1 MLRATQPETPLAANV
16 YTIAGGKGFVDTL
29 ARGILRRHDSAAIA
43 DMQILLPTRRAC
55 RALGEAFLRVTEGA
69 PMLLPSMSPIGE
81 IDEDEFLAAE
91 FPSVEAADLPPAISP
106 LRRGLL
112 LAQMVMARGDT
123 PGPAHAARLAGG
135 LARLLDETQTARV
148 AFSGLENIAPDR
160 FAEHWQQT
168 LSFLRI
174 VTEHWPSILQEQGCT
189 DHADRRNRLIEAQI
203 AKWNDRPPEAPV
215 IAAGST
221 GSLPATADLLVCVA
235 AMKNGAVVL
244 PGLDRSLDRESL
256 QALEHSHPQF
266 GMARLLNRMGVGVA
280 DVSDWEDPGPLDRFD
295 LVNYAL
301 RPAATAAGF
310 TLPDG
315 ASRSFAEVRLIEC
328 PGPQQEAL
336 VIALLLREAVE
347 TPGKTAALVTPDR
360 RLARRV
366 AAELHRWNID
376 IDDSGGTPL
385 AEAKPGIFLRL
396 VAGVIDAGPVP
407 LLALLKHPLA
417 AGGRNPGEFRRLV
430 RRLERAAIRGRQMQ
444 PGFAGLRETV
454 EMLAEEL
461 PGELVDI
468 SRWLADAAAPFAE
481 VANAAEV
488 EVRDLLE
495 AHVAFA
501 EALAASDSRTGA
513 KRLWADEEGAR
524 AAEFVDD
531 LRAESTLRIAGRDWP
546 ALFEVLME
554 GVVVRPAYG
563 RHPRL
568 NIWGLLEA
576 RLQRA
581 DLVVMGGLNEGVWP
595 PDSSPDPWMSRPMRA
610 AFGLPPPERRIGLTA
625 HDFVQGFSAPEVVL
639 TRSSRVDGSPTVP
652 ARWLARIET
661 LLSSTE
667 EGRTILAGW
676 NGARDEWL
684 HRQGELDQRE
694 RKITPEQPAARP
706 PVPAR
711 PARLSVTEIETLQR
725 DPYAVYAR
733 RVLGLRRLDP
743 VSVAPGPAER
753 GTIIHDAID
762 RFLKGVAGDLPDDAL
777 ERLLEIGR
785 EEFAPWLDRPGVRA
799 FWWPRFERI
808 ARWVVDQET
817 ALAGR
822 VVARHTEVE
831 GRLTIDRSG
840 APFELGGRADR
851 IDALAAGGYAVID
864 YKTGAVPSKRDVE
877 TGLAPQ
883 LPLEAAMIARGA
895 FDGVPADFVVEL
907 SYWRLSGGDPA
918 GEIRDAGGDPRQL
931 AEDAF
936 EGLRALLEHYQRPE
950 TEYRARP
957 DPEKAPRY
965 SDYEHLERI
974 QEWAAG
980 GGGE

>member
-1 MLRATQPETPLAANV
+1 MSRATQPETPLAANV

-29 ARGILRRHDSAAIA
+29 ARGILRRYDSAAIA
-43 DMQILLPTRRAC
+43 DMRILLPTRRAC
-55 RALGEAFLRVTEGA
+55 RALGDAFLRVTAGA

-81 IDEDEFLAAE
+81 VDEDEFLAAE

-112 LAQMVMARGDT
+112 LAKMIMARGDT

-135 LARLLDETQTARV
+135 LARLLDEAQTARV
-148 AFSGLENIAPDR
+148 AFSGLENIVPDQ

-174 VTEHWPSILQEQGCT
+174 VTEHWPSILSEQGCT

-203 AKWNDRPPEAPV
+203 ARWKEQSPDVPV

-266 GMARLLNRMGVGVA
+266 GMVRLLNRMGAAVA
-280 DVSDWEDPGPLDRFD
+280 DVPDWEGAGPLDRFD

-310 TLPDG
+310 ALPEG
-315 ASRSFAEVRLIEC
+315 ASRAFAGVRLIEC

-347 TPGKTAALVTPDR
+347 TPGRTAALVTPDR

-385 AEAKPGIFLRL
+385 ADAKPGIFLRL
-396 VAGVIDAGPVP
+396 AAGAIDAGPVP

-430 RRLERAAIRGRQMQ
+430 RRLERSAIRGRQMQ

-454 EMLAEEL
+454 ETLAEDLPDEL
-461 PGELVDI
+461 IDL
-468 SRWLADAAAPFAE
+468 SRRLADAMAPFAE
-481 VANAAEV
+481 VADAEEV

-513 KRLWADEEGAR
+513 ERLWAEEEGAR

-531 LRAESTLRIAGRDWP
+531 LRMESTLRIAGRDWP

-576 RLQRA
+576 RLQQA

-595 PDSSPDPWMSRPMRA
+595 PESSPDPWMSRPMRK
-610 AFGLPPPERRIGLTA
+610 AFGLPPPERRVGLTA

-639 TRSSRVDGSPTVP
+639 TRSTRVDGSPTVP
-652 ARWLARIET
+652 ARWLARLET
-661 LLSSTE
+661 LLSSAE
-667 EGRTILAGW
+667 EGRAVLAGW
-676 NGARDEWL
+676 NGARDQWL
-684 HRQGELDQRE
+684 HRQSELDQRE
-694 RKITPEQPAARP
+694 PKITPEPPAACP

-762 RFLKGVAGDLPDDAL
+762 RFLKGVANDLPDDAL
-777 ERLLEIGR
+777 ERLLEIER

-808 ARWVVDQET
+808 AKWIVDQET
-817 ALAGR
+817 GLAGQI
-822 VVARHTEVE
+822 VARHTEVE
-831 GRLTIDRSG
+831 GRLVIDLSG
-840 APFELGGRADR
+840 TPFELGGRADR

-895 FDGVPADFVVEL
+895 FDGVPVGPVVEL

-918 GEIRDAGGDPRQL
+918 GEIREAGEDPRQL
-931 AEDAF
+931 ADDAF
-936 EGLRALLEHYQRPE
+936 EGLRALLEYYQRPE

-980 GGGE
+980 GGGQ

>member
-1 MLRATQPETPLAANV
+1 MSRPTQPETPLAANV
-16 YTIAGGKGFVDTL
+16 YAIVGGTGFVDAL
-29 ARGILRRHDSAAIA
+29 ARGILRRYDSAEIA
-43 DMQILLPTRRAC
+43 DMRILLPTRRAC
-55 RALGEAFLRVTEGA
+55 RALGDAFLRTTEGA

-81 IDEDEFLAAE
+81 VDEDEFLAAE
-91 FPSVEAADLPPAISP
+91 FPSVGAADLPPAISP

-112 LAQMVMARGDT
+112 LARMVMARGDT
-123 PGPAHAARLAGG
+123 PGPAHAARLARG
-135 LARLLDETQTARV
+135 LARLLDEAQTARV
-148 AFSGLENIAPDR
+148 SFSDLENIVPDR
-160 FAEHWQQT
+160 YAEHWQRT

-174 VTEHWPSILQEQGCT
+174 VTEHWPSILQEQGCA

-203 AKWNDRPPEAPV
+203 ARWNERPPDAPV

-244 PGLDRSLDRESL
+244 PGLDRSLDRASL
-256 QALEHSHPQF
+256 EALEHSHPQF
-266 GMARLLNRMGVGVA
+266 GMVRLLDRMGVGVA
-280 DVSDWEDPGPLDRFD
+280 EIPDWESAASLDRFE

-301 RPAATAAGF
+301 RPAATAAGS
-310 TLPDG
+310 TLPEG
-315 ASRSFAEVRLIEC
+315 ASRAFDGVSMIEC

-366 AAELHRWNID
+366 AAELQRWNID

-385 AEAKPGIFLRL
+385 ADSRPGIFLRL
-396 VAGVIDAGPVP
+396 AAGAIDAGPVA

-417 AGGRNPGEFRRLV
+417 AGARKPGEFRGLV
-430 RRLERAAIRGRQMQ
+430 RRLERAAIRGRRMQ
-444 PGFAGLRETV
+444 PGFAGLREIV
-454 EMLAEEL
+454 ETREKEL
-461 PGELVDI
+461 PGELVEL
-468 SRWLADAAAPFAE
+468 SRWLADAMAPFAE
-481 VANAAEV
+481 AASAEEV
-488 EVRDLLE
+488 EVRVLLE
-495 AHVAFA
+495 THVAFA

-513 KRLWADEEGAR
+513 ERLWADEDGAR

-531 LRAESTLRIAGRDWP
+531 LCAESTLRIAGREWP

-554 GVVVRPAYG
+554 GVAVRPVYG

-581 DLVVMGGLNEGVWP
+581 DIVVMGGLNERVWP
-595 PDSSPDPWMSRPMRA
+595 PESSPDPWMSRSMRT
-610 AFGLPPPERRIGLTA
+610 AFGLPPPERRVGLTA
-625 HDFVQGFSAPEVVL
+625 HDFVQGFSAPEVVM
-639 TRSSRVDGSPTVP
+639 TRSTRVDGSPTVP

-661 LLSSTE
+661 LLSSAE
-667 EGRTILAGW
+667 EGRAVLARW
-676 NGARDEWL
+676 NGVRDKWL
-684 HRQGELDQRE
+684 HLQAELDRRE
-694 RKITPEQPAARP
+694 TKLVPEPPAARP

-743 VSVAPGPAER
+743 VSFAPGPAER
-753 GTIIHDAID
+753 GMIVHDAID
-762 RFLKGVAGDLPDDAL
+762 RFMKEVANDLPDDAL
-777 ERLLEIGR
+777 ERFLAIGQ
-785 EEFAPWLDRPGVRA
+785 EEFAPLIDRPGVRA

-808 ARWVVDQET
+808 ARWIVDQENR
-817 ALAGR
+817 LASR
-822 VVARHTEVE
+822 IAARHTEVE
-831 GRLTIDRSG
+831 GILDIDRSG
-840 APFELGGRADR
+840 APFQLVGRADR
-851 IDALAAGGYAVID
+851 IDALSDGGYSIVD
-864 YKTGAVPSKRDVE
+864 YKTGAVPSKRDVDA
-877 TGLAPQ
+877 GLAPQ
-883 LPLEAAMIARGA
+883 LPLEAAMVARGA
-895 FDGVPADFVVEL
+895 FGGIPAGPVVEL
-907 SYWRLSGGDPA
+907 SYWRLTGGDPA
-918 GEIRDAGGDPRQL
+918 GEIREAGGDPRQL

-936 EGLRALLEHYQRPE
+936 EGVKALLEYYQRPE

-974 QEWAAG
+974 QEWTAG
-980 GGGE
+980 GDGE

>member
-1 MLRATQPETPLAANV
+1 MSPATQPETPLAANV
-16 YTIAGGKGFVDTL
+16 YTIAGGKGFVDSL
-29 ARGILRRHDSAAIA
+29 ARGILRRYDSAAIA
-43 DMQILLPTRRAC
+43 DMRILLPTRRAC
-55 RALGEAFLRVTEGA
+55 RALGEAFLRVTAGA

-106 LRRGLL
+106 LRRRLL
-112 LAQMVMARGDT
+112 LAQMVMARGDI

-135 LARLLDETQTARV
+135 IARLLDEAQTARV
-148 AFSGLENIAPDR
+148 AFSDLENIVPDQ

-174 VTEHWPSILQEQGCT
+174 VTEHWPSILLEQGCT
-189 DHADRRNRLIEAQI
+189 DHADRRNRLIETQI
-203 AKWNDRPPEAPV
+203 ARWNERPPDSPV

-244 PGLDRSLDRESL
+244 PGLDRSLDGESL
-256 QALEHSHPQF
+256 EALEHGHPQF
-266 GMARLLNRMGVGVA
+266 GMARLMNRMQAGAA
-280 DVSDWEDPGPLDRFD
+280 DVSDWEDSGPFDRFD

-310 TLPDG
+310 ALPEG
-315 ASRSFAEVRLIEC
+315 ASRAFAGVRLIEC
-328 PGPQQEAL
+328 PGSQQEAL
-336 VIALLLREAVE
+336 VIALLLREVVE

-366 AAELHRWNID
+366 AAELQRWNID

-385 AEAKPGIFLRL
+385 ADTRPGIFLRL
-396 VAGVIDAGPVP
+396 AAGAIDAGPVP

-417 AGGRNPGEFRRLV
+417 AGGRKPGEFRRLV
-430 RRLERAAIRGRQMQ
+430 RRLERTAIRGRQLQ

-454 EMLAEEL
+454 EMLPEGLSEEL
-461 PGELVDI
+461 IDL
-468 SRWLADAAAPFAE
+468 SRWLADAMAPFAE
-481 VANAAEV
+481 VAGAAEV
-488 EVRDLLE
+488 DVRDLIE
-495 AHVAFA
+495 AHVVFA
-501 EALAASDSRTGA
+501 ETLAASDSRTGA
-513 KRLWADEEGAR
+513 ERLWASEEGAR

-531 LRAESTLRIAGRDWP
+531 LRAESMLRIAGRDWP

-554 GVVVRPAYG
+554 GIAVRPAYG

-576 RLQRA
+576 RLQQA

-595 PDSSPDPWMSRPMRA
+595 PESSPDPWMSRPMRA

-625 HDFVQGFSAPEVVL
+625 HDFVQGFSAPDVVL

-652 ARWLARIET
+652 ARWLARLET
-661 LLSSTE
+661 LLSSAG
-667 EGRTILAGW
+667 EGRAVLARW

-684 HRQGELDQRE
+684 HRQSELDQRAP
-694 RKITPEQPAARP
+694 KITPEPPAACP
-706 PVPAR
+706 PVSAR
-711 PARLSVTEIETLQR
+711 PARLSVTEIEMLQR

-743 VSVAPGPAER
+743 VSVVPGPAER
-753 GTIIHDAID
+753 GTIIHDAVD
-762 RFLKGVAGDLPDDAL
+762 RFLKDIANDLPDDAL
-777 ERLLEIGR
+777 ERLLAIGR

-808 ARWVVDQET
+808 AKWIVDQEAGLT
-817 ALAGR
+817 GR

-831 GRLTIDRSG
+831 GRLVIDRSG
-840 APFELGGRADR
+840 APFELVGRADR
-851 IDALAAGGYAVID
+851 IDALATGGYAIID

-883 LPLEAAMIARGA
+883 LPLEAAMVARGA
-895 FDGVPADFVVEL
+895 FEGVPADSAVEL

-918 GEIRDAGGDPRQL
+918 GEIREVGDDPLQL
-931 AEDAF
+931 ARDAF
-936 EGLRALLEHYQRPE
+936 EGLGGLLEYYRDPE
-950 TEYRARP
+950 TGYQARP